1 MDIRIL
7 LVDDEPLLIESLE
20 IILNNEKDFNVVGLM
35 NNGMEALKFLE
46 NNEVDVMLIDLNM
59 PVMGGIELISEVK
72 KKKRDIKIVVLTTF
86 YDNDNISQAL
96 KNGADGYILKD
107 SGKDAIIN
115 AISQAVN
122 GNGVLDH
129 KVMQK
134 LTGMLADSE
143 GKEEK
148 HRTMESE
155 KINSS
160 VAEIF
165 TSRELEIA
173 KLIADGLTNSQIA
186 SVLFISEGTVKNY
199 VSNIY
204 DKTNIHDRAKL
215 VVYLREG
222 C

>member
-72 KKKRDIKIVVLTTF
+72 KKKSDIKIVVLTTF

-134 LTGMLADSE
+134 LTGMLANNDE
-143 GKEEK
+143 KEENTK
-148 HRTMESE
+148 VWIMKR
-155 KINSS
+155 
-160 VAEIF
+160 
-165 TSRELEIA
+165 
-173 KLIADGLTNSQIA
+173 LIVQ
-186 SVLFISEGTVKNY
+186 
-199 VSNIY
+199 
-204 DKTNIHDRAKL
+204 
-215 VVYLREG
+215 YLKF
-222 C
+222 